1 MTSFKNKT
9 VLITGTSYGI
19 GRATAIAFAKEGANV
34 MLSDWIED
42 KTTEEAIKAIGG
54 ICSFVKCD
62 ISKEDELKN
71 LIDSTIKTFG
81 GLDIA
86 INNAGIEGVQGP
98 IHEVTNDNFDRTMNI
113 NVRGV
118 WLGMKYQ
125 LAHMLTKKS
134 GVIVNVSSIAG
145 LIGFPNAS
153 TYVASKHAVIGLTKS
168 AALETA
174 RSGIRVNA
182 LCPGVIKTPMIDRAL
197 GGNEEVE
204 NVYQNAAP
212 MGRFGTSEEMAQ
224 TLLFMCSDGAGY
236 ITGQCITADGG
247 WVAQ

>member
-1 MTSFKNKT
+1 MKSFNNKT
-9 VLITGTSYGI
+9 VLITGTSFGI

-34 MLSDWIED
+34 MLSDWMED
-42 KTTEEAIKAIGG
+42 TTTEEAIKAFGG
-54 ICSFVKCD
+54 KCSFVKCD
-62 ISKEDELKN
+62 VSDENQVKH
-71 LIDSTIKTFG
+71 LITTTLSTFG

-86 INNAGIEGVQGP
+86 INNAGIEGVSSP
-98 IHEVTNDNFDRTMNI
+98 LHEVTNENFDRTMNI

-118 WLGMKYQ
+118 WMGMKYQ
-125 LAHMLTKKS
+125 LAYMLEKNS
-134 GVIVNVSSIAG
+134 GVIVNISSIAG

-174 RSGIRVNA
+174 RTGIRINA

-197 GGNEEVE
+197 GGNEAVE
-204 NVYQNAAP
+204 QAYQNAAP
-212 MGRFGTSEEMAQ
+212 MGRFGTPEEMAQ

-247 WVAQ
+247 WVTQ

>member
-1 MTSFKNKT
+1 MKSFNNKT
-9 VLITGTSYGI
+9 VLITGTSFGI

-34 MLSDWIED
+34 MLSDWMED
-42 KTTEEAIKAIGG
+42 TTTEEAIKAFGG
-54 ICSFVKCD
+54 KCSFVKCD
-62 ISKEDELKN
+62 VSDENQVKH
-71 LIDSTIKTFG
+71 LITTTLSTFG

-86 INNAGIEGVQGP
+86 INNAGIEGVSSP
-98 IHEVTNDNFDRTMNI
+98 LHEVTNENFDRTMNI

-118 WLGMKYQ
+118 WMGMKYQ
-125 LAHMLTKKS
+125 LAYMLEKNS

-174 RSGIRVNA
+174 RTGIRINA

-197 GGNEEVE
+197 GGNEAVE
-204 NVYQNAAP
+204 QAYQNAAP
-212 MGRFGTSEEMAQ
+212 MGRFGTPEEMAQ

-247 WVAQ
+247 WVTQ

>member
-42 KTTEEAIKAIGG
+42 TTTEDAIKGIGG
-54 ICSFVKCD
+54 KCSFVKCD
-62 ISKEDELKN
+62 ISNEDQIKN
-71 LIDSTIKTFG
+71 LVETTIKTFG

-86 INNAGIEGVQGP
+86 INNAGIEGVMSP
-98 IHEVTNDNFDRTMNI
+98 LHEVTNENFDRTMNI

-125 LAHMLTKKS
+125 LAHMLTKNK

-145 LIGFPNAS
+145 LVGFANSS
-153 TYVASKHAVIGLTKS
+153 TYVASKHAVIGLTKA

-174 RSGIRVNA
+174 RGGIRINA

-197 GGNEEVE
+197 GGSEEAE
-204 NVYQNAAP
+204 TAFQNAAP
-212 MGRFGTSEEMAQ
+212 MGRFGTPEEMAH
-224 TLLFMCSDGAGY
+224 TLLFMCSEGAGY

-247 WVAQ
+247 WVTQ